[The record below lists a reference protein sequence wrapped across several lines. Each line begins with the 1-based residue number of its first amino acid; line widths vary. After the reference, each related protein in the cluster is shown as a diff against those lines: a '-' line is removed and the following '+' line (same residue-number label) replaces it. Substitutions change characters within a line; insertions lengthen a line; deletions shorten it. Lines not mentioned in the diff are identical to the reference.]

1 MNRSIRFLYLSL
13 AAGFGLLVLMLGY
26 WQVIAAGGLDERA
39 DNPYRL
45 EKQRLVDRGRII
57 SADKIVLAESIAYRQ
72 RGKRYY
78 RRYYPQGTLAAQAV
92 GYATPE
98 QGATGL
104 EARYNRYLAG
114 SYGTGAILD
123 KLREA
128 QKEGADIRLTLDTR
142 VQRQAEASL
151 SGQRGAVVAIDP
163 ATGQVLALAS
173 SPAFDL
179 NDVASDFASIRKT
192 EGAPLLNRATGGRY
206 PPGSAFKVVTATA
219 ALASGKW
226 SPSSVFDDTGTYVVD
241 GRAITNSGKTKF
253 GVHTFTNALTYS
265 INTTFGRIGREL
277 GGRRLGRE
285 MSRFGFGRPTGID
298 LPEGEVTV
306 SGRYRRGKLLP
317 NDQRR
322 EDAARIAIG
331 QENLQVTPLQMA
343 MVTSA
348 VANGGRM
355 MRPYLVRRV
364 MTRDGVVVKQQRPE
378 QMGTPS
384 SSYIASEVGR
394 MMQSVVS
401 EGTGTAAALGG
412 LSVAGKTGTA
422 ETGDPNRNQ
431 AWFIGYA
438 PADNPRVAVAVVI
451 EDTSGTGGT
460 QAAPI
465 AADVM
470 RAALGATP
478 VSGDPAP

>member
-1 MNRSIRFLYLSL
+1 MNRSIRLLYLAL

-45 EKQRLVDRGRII
+45 EKQRLVNRGRII

-72 RGKRYY
+72 KGKRYY

-104 EARYNRYLAG
+104 EAKYNRYLAG
-114 SYGTGAILD
+114 SYGAGAILD

-128 QKEGADIRLTLDTR
+128 QKQGADIRLSLDTR

-151 SGQRGAVVAIDP
+151 SGRRGAVVAIDP

-179 NDVASDFASIRKT
+179 NDVASDFASIRNT
-192 EGAPLLNRATGGRY
+192 QGAPLLNRATGGRY

-226 SPSSVFDDTGTYVVD
+226 SPSSVFNDTGSYVVD
-241 GRAITNSGKTKF
+241 GRAITNSGKAKF
-253 GVHTFTNALTYS
+253 GVHTLTNALTYS

-285 MSRFGFGRPTGID
+285 MSLFGFGRPIGID
-298 LPEGEVTV
+298 LPQGEVAV

-331 QENLQVTPLQMA
+331 QENLQVTPLQMV
-343 MVTSA
+343 MVASA

-364 MTRDGVVVKQQRPE
+364 MTRDGVVVMQQRPE

-401 EGTGTAAALGG
+401 GGTGTAAALGG

-465 AADVM
+465 AATVM
-470 RAALGATP
+470 RAALNATP
-478 VSGDPAP
+478 VPGEPAP